1 MYQAPRGTSDVLPA
15 QQRFWSFV
23 RTTLAGAAHAFGY
36 SRIDTPT
43 FEDTGLFAR
52 TVGRETDLVQKEMY
66 SFRDRG
72 GQEVTLRPEGTAAVC
87 RAYLEHGLHNQAR
100 PVRLY
105 YLCPMFRYDRPQAGR
120 FRQLHQFGVEAVG
133 DGDAAV
139 DLEVIRLAM
148 ECVRRL
154 GLGGMRLV
162 LNTIGDAADRPRYLD
177 ALREHFRPHLAHL
190 GEDDRRRFETNP
202 LRLLD
207 SKELAGEP
215 FTASAPRSADHL
227 GPEAQAHW
235 DELRGSLDAAGLAY
249 ALDHR
254 LVRGLDYYTRTV
266 FEVHPP
272 RAGAQSAVGGG
283 GRYDGLIERLGGRP
297 TPGIGFA
304 MGIERLIL
312 NLREQGATPP
322 EVNPRPVVVAY
333 RGAAAKAA
341 AARGRRERPRPRR
354 LGRPRAR
361 PQPQGP
367 TALRLRDRGAAGAD
381 HRGRRAGQ
389 GHRHPSRHGE
399 RRAAGGRA
407 VRSAA
412 APRGRGR
419 PTGRRG
425 RTSGRLGRCGRR
437 SWSRRPGRSPRTR
450 PPRCC
455 SR

>member
-254 LVRGLDYYTRTV
+254 LVRGLDYYSRTV

-341 AARGRRERPRPRR
+341 AARVAGNVRDLGASAVLAPDRSLKAQLRYASAIGARRVLIIGDAE
-354 LGRPRAR
+354 LAKG
-361 PQPQGP
+361 
-367 TALRLRDRGAAGAD
+367 TVTHRDMA
-381 HRGRRAGQ
+381 
-389 GHRHPSRHGE
+389 SGE
-399 RRAAGGRA
+399 QRE
-407 VRSAA
+407 A
-412 APRGRGR
+412 APSDLPQLLAGEGGLREDEVE
-419 PTGRRG
+419 
-425 RTSGRLGRCGRR
+425 RLVD
-437 SWSRRPGRSPRTR
+437 
-450 PPRCC
+450 
-455 SR
+455 